1 MTTTTT
7 VTVKLSRSNRIYR
20 SSEPV
25 EGKIVI
31 KSPNSISHQAIRLS
45 VNGSVNLQVRG
56 GSAGVIESFYGVIK
70 PIQIVKKTIQV
81 RSSGRIPPG
90 TTEIPFSVNLRESGE
105 SIAEKFYETFH
116 GTNINI
122 QVSYLLTVDIPR
134 GYLHKPL
141 SATMEFI
148 IESGRV
154 DLPERPLPPEMV
166 IFYITQDTQRHPL
179 LPEIKSGGFRVTGK
193 LATQCSLQDPLS
205 GELTVEA
212 SSVPI
217 TSIDIHL
224 LRVESIIVGERIVT
238 ETSLIQ
244 STQIADGDV
253 CRKMT
258 LPIYVLLPRL
268 LMCPSIFAG
277 PFSVEFKVCITI
289 SFKSKLAKA
298 QPKSDPTA
306 PRLWMALER
315 LPLEL
320 VRTKRD
326 QFSC

>member
-122 QVSYLLTVDIPR
+122 QYLLTVDIPR

-238 ETSLIQ
+238 EISLIQ

>member
-1 MTTTTT
+1 MATATT
-7 VTVKLSRSNRIYR
+7 VNVKLSRSNRIYR

-31 KSPNSISHQAIRLS
+31 KSATSISHQAIRLS

-70 PIQIVKKTIQV
+70 PIQIVKKTIEV
-81 RSSGRIPPG
+81 KSSGKIPPG
-90 TTEIPFSVNLRESGE
+90 TTEIPFSLNLREPGE
-105 SIAEKFYETFH
+105 GIVEKFYETFH

-122 QVSYLLTVDIPR
+122 QVSNIPR

-154 DLPERPLPPEMV
+154 DLPERPIPPEIV

-179 LPEIKSGGFRVTGK
+179 LPDIKTGGFRVTGK

-253 CRKMT
+253 CRNMT

-268 LMCPSIFAG
+268 LMCPSVFAG

>member
-1 MTTTTT
+1 
-7 VTVKLSRSNRIYR
+7 
-20 SSEPV
+20 
-25 EGKIVI
+25 
-31 KSPNSISHQAIRLS
+31 
-45 VNGSVNLQVRG
+45 
-56 GSAGVIESFYGVIK
+56 
-70 PIQIVKKTIQV
+70 
-81 RSSGRIPPG
+81 
-90 TTEIPFSVNLRESGE
+90 
-105 SIAEKFYETFH
+105 
-116 GTNINI
+116 
-122 QVSYLLTVDIPR
+122 
-134 GYLHKPL
+134 LHKPL

-154 DLPERPLPPEMV
+154 DLPERPIPPEIV

-179 LPEIKSGGFRVTGK
+179 LPDIKTGGFRVTGK

-253 CRKMT
+253 CRNMT

-268 LMCPSIFAG
+268 LMCPSVFAG

-306 PRLWMALER
+306 PRLWVRKTFFLCFYAYDLNHRIDDSCYIFSDGAGEITAGTCPDKARSVQLLKNKLTYMVNTCFSYAYTWLCSRMLPSLLCLANISGLKRVCVYKSRFYYPAQCLLLCR
-315 LPLEL
+315 LQDVPR
-320 VRTKRD
+320 RTKDPNQIYYVLKRERRLKTHGLKR
-326 QFSC
+326 

>member
-7 VTVKLSRSNRIYR
+7 VTVKAFSFLQ
-20 SSEPV
+20 EPV

-31 KSPNSISHQAIRLS
+31 KSPNSISHQSIRLS

-122 QVSYLLTVDIPR
+122 QYLLTVDIPR

-238 ETSLIQ
+238 EISLIQ
-244 STQIADGDV
+244 STQV
-253 CRKMT
+253 N
-258 LPIYVLLPRL
+258 YY
-268 LMCPSIFAG
+268 
-277 PFSVEFKVCITI
+277 PFMQQ
-289 SFKSKLAKA
+289 L
-298 QPKSDPTA
+298 
-306 PRLWMALER
+306 
-315 LPLEL
+315 
-320 VRTKRD
+320 
-326 QFSC
+326 

>member
-1 MTTTTT
+1 M
-7 VTVKLSRSNRIYR
+7 
-20 SSEPV
+20 
-25 EGKIVI
+25 
-31 KSPNSISHQAIRLS
+31 
-45 VNGSVNLQVRG
+45 
-56 GSAGVIESFYGVIK
+56 
-70 PIQIVKKTIQV
+70 
-81 RSSGRIPPG
+81 
-90 TTEIPFSVNLRESGE
+90 
-105 SIAEKFYETFH
+105 
-116 GTNINI
+116 
-122 QVSYLLTVDIPR
+122 
-134 GYLHKPL
+134 HKPL

-154 DLPERPLPPEMV
+154 DLPERPIPPEIV

-179 LPEIKSGGFRVTGK
+179 LPDIKTGGFRVTGK

-253 CRKMT
+253 CRNMT

-268 LMCPSIFAG
+268 LMCPSVFAG